1 MLRISTLILVF
12 SAIYLTYGY
21 ESPIEEKDFKKI
33 LKQHKNVLV
42 LSAPNDQSAKAT
54 LQIFKQIEEE
64 IRGRGTLVYVNCEK
78 GKKLCKKLKHDST
91 NAELR
96 HFQDGDFH
104 KVYDRSLAAK
114 SMINFML
121 DPKGDM
127 PWNEDPLAGDVLHL
141 HTAKDFQKTLKQPLP
156 SLVMFYA
163 PWCGYC
169 KRLKPVFAEA
179 ATDLRGQYILAGM
192 DVDKVENYPIRK
204 QFNITG
210 FPTTIYFEKGQQ
222 KFHYS
227 GGHTKD
233 DIINWLKNPQPVKE
247 ASEEKDDKQDFFPTD
262 SENVNYIVHLNDTTF
277 DGFIT
282 ENSQSPILV
291 MFYAPWCGH
300 CKNIKP
306 ELIQASIDLH
316 EQQHD
321 AKIVAIDATK
331 APILS
336 KQYKITGFPTMKFF
350 RDGKYAFDA
359 HERTADKIVEFLK
372 DPKEPPPPEREW
384 SEQESDV
391 IHLNDENFKTILK
404 KKKAALVFFY
414 APWCGHCKN
423 AKPLF
428 TKAAAAL
435 KDNPKVAFCAVDCT
449 KSQAMC
455 KEHEVQGY
463 PTIKYFSFGKFVS
476 SYEDART
483 EEAFVE
489 FMNNPEEQSK
499 KVKPTPA
506 PADPAEFW
514 KEATGY
520 EHVHMLQSNTFD
532 SIVGPASKALVM
544 FYAPWCGHCKTSK
557 PAFAS
562 VASQLASTHKD
573 IVIGAVDATIARD
586 LGIKYEVKGFPT
598 FKYFENGKFVSEY
611 NGGRGE
617 QDFLQF
623 LTGSTGTVQ
632 NERRIWTPSG
642 LYHLMLTFFNFI
654 VLFVRSL
661 IDPTITKHG
670 KNLEPTNYR
679 AGGGSGGGGGG
690 GGRYDRP
697 PDGRP
702 RRRMGGFGGTGGGP
716 GCAPMA
722 GG

>member
-1 MLRISTLILVF
+1 
-12 SAIYLTYGY
+12 
-21 ESPIEEKDFKKI
+21 
-33 LKQHKNVLV
+33 
-42 LSAPNDQSAKAT
+42 
-54 LQIFKQIEEE
+54 
-64 IRGRGTLVYVNCEK
+64 
-78 GKKLCKKLKHDST
+78 
-91 NAELR
+91 
-96 HFQDGDFH
+96 
-104 KVYDRSLAAK
+104 
-114 SMINFML
+114 
-121 DPKGDM
+121 
-127 PWNEDPLAGDVLHL
+127 
-141 HTAKDFQKTLKQPLP
+141 
-156 SLVMFYA
+156 
-163 PWCGYC
+163 
-169 KRLKPVFAEA
+169 
-179 ATDLRGQYILAGM
+179 
-192 DVDKVENYPIRK
+192 
-204 QFNITG
+204 
-210 FPTTIYFEKGQQ
+210 
-222 KFHYS
+222 
-227 GGHTKD
+227 
-233 DIINWLKNPQPVKE
+233 IINRYFISSPQPVKE

-316 EQQHD
+316 EQQHN

-449 KSQAMC
+449 KSQSMC

-489 FMNNPEEQSK
+489 FMTNPEEQSK

-562 VASQLASTHKD
+562 VASQLASTHK
-573 IVIGAVDATIARD
+573 
-586 LGIKYEVKGFPT
+586 
-598 FKYFENGKFVSEY
+598 
-611 NGGRGE
+611 
-617 QDFLQF
+617 
-623 LTGSTGTVQ
+623 
-632 NERRIWTPSG
+632 
-642 LYHLMLTFFNFI
+642 
-654 VLFVRSL
+654 
-661 IDPTITKHG
+661 
-670 KNLEPTNYR
+670 
-679 AGGGSGGGGGG
+679 
-690 GGRYDRP
+690 
-697 PDGRP
+697 
-702 RRRMGGFGGTGGGP
+702 
-716 GCAPMA
+716 
-722 GG
+722 